1 MFKETIKY
9 TDFNGDE
16 REEDFY
22 FNLTRAEFMRLD
34 TRYQDGLQGM
44 IEKIIKSKVRK
55 DIWDM
60 FELLIGASYGI
71 KSEDGR
77 RFMKSDEITK
87 SFTETEA
94 YSELIDLFSRDADA
108 ASRFVNNL
116 VSGID
121 SKVSEAR
128 KNNIPAPDFNRH

>member
-9 TDFNGDE
+9 TDFNGEE

-22 FNLTRAEFMRLD
+22 FNLTRAEYVRLD
-34 TRYQDGLQGM
+34 TRYQEGLQG
-44 IEKIIKSKVRK
+44 IIDKIIKSKNRK

-71 KSEDGR
+71 KSDDGR
-77 RFMKSDEITK
+77 RFMKSDEITR

-116 VSGID
+116 ISGID
-121 SKVSEAR
+121 TKLAQSR
-128 KNNIPAPDFNRH
+128 GTIPIPAKTN